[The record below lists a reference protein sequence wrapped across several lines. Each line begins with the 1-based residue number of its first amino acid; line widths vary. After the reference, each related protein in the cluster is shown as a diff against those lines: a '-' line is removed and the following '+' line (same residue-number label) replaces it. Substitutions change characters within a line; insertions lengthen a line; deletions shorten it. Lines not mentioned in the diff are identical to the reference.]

1 MATISDSQNHSLRQY
16 FTLLTIVLGSEVL
29 QNGPGYITHR
39 SSLHRYWLCSY
50 TVVCGAGFMKVSG
63 VRLSVCPIIR
73 LMYAAAPG
81 LLLIAVPIDSG
92 GRPATDASGVTFT
105 AGVEDSFVI

>member
-1 MATISDSQNHSLRQY
+1 
-16 FTLLTIVLGSEVL
+16 
-29 QNGPGYITHR
+29 
-39 SSLHRYWLCSY
+39 
-50 TVVCGAGFMKVSG
+50 MKVSG

-81 LLLIAVPIDSG
+81 LLLIAVPVEMSIDSG

-105 AGVEDSFVI
+105 AGVEDLIVRYMRTNCV

>member
-1 MATISDSQNHSLRQY
+1 ML
-16 FTLLTIVLGSEVL
+16 VL

-81 LLLIAVPIDSG
+81 LLLIAVPVEMSIDSG

-105 AGVEDSFVI
+105 AVVEDLFVI